1 METQE
6 ELKFLTNLIEQITAR
21 YAILSDELPDLRIVA
36 DNTRVN
42 SELKK
47 YRRESTV
54 FPRRKKGERRRTK
67 QQFCF

>member
-21 YAILSDELPDLRIVA
+21 YAILSDELPDLRIMA

-42 SELKK
+42 SEL
-47 YRRESTV
+47 
-54 FPRRKKGERRRTK
+54 
-67 QQFCF
+67 